1 MKVYDK
7 KHLQKVLI
15 PSVTIDV
22 LIKHFGEEMLW
33 FDKKLSNIKED
44 MLLLKEIDIQYNIST
59 IEVTL
64 IDQLIKL
71 GRNLFTH
78 ELYLHWQ
85 LTWY

>member
-1 MKVYDK
+1 
-7 KHLQKVLI
+7 
-15 PSVTIDV
+15 
-22 LIKHFGEEMLW
+22 
-33 FDKKLSNIKED
+33 

-85 LTWY
+85 LT